1 MMDLSPDNMY
11 MYRGEW
17 GFTKNYFKFSWGH
30 TRPYESPVCVCMCV
44 CVCVCVRLISQ
55 FAIHS
60 SSVAISCCLL
70 VLAQECLLQFQEIVQ
85 QFSQQ
90 ELICKVNEKHTSIYH
105 SHIH

>member
-1 MMDLSPDNMY
+1 MDLSPDNMY
-11 MYRGEW
+11 MCRGEW
-17 GFTKNYFKFSWGH
+17 GFTRNYFKFSWGH
-30 TRPYESPVCVCMCV
+30 TRPYESLVCV

-70 VLAQECLLQFQEIVQ
+70 VLAQECLLQFQQIVQ

-90 ELICKVNEKHTSIYH
+90 GLICRVK
-105 SHIH
+105 

>member
-1 MMDLSPDNMY
+1 MGYEVTMDLSPDNMY

-17 GFTKNYFKFSWGH
+17 GVYKKLFRNSLGGILARMKAL
-30 TRPYESPVCVCMCV
+30 CV

-90 ELICKVNEKHTSIYH
+90 GLICKVK
-105 SHIH
+105 